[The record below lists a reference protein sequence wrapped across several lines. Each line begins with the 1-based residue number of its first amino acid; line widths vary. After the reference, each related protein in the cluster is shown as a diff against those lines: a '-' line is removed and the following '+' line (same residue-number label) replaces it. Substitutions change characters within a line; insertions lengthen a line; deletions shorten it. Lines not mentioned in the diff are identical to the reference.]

1 MSNLNEA
8 LNNAIDKLGSYY
20 LTEDE
25 STDIKSKLETVIAK
39 FNSKIPS
46 LDLEING
53 DIDEILEDLNI
64 YLDEIGIDEDGDF
77 TSNYDS
83 FTIQGIITW
92 NDGIEQAIAD
102 YIVESLEDNDL
113 FITSNSED
121 SNESPVAFDKETEL
135 NNLHTDDI
143 YYEIAEFLH
152 INPNSEDF
160 ESTLE
165 SMKNRLD
172 ELKLEPE
179 EYLELLK
186 QYQADGKNINDVL
199 DDIEFGSEE

>member
-64 YLDEIGIDEDGDF
+64 YLDEIDTDEDGDF

-83 FTIQGIITW
+83 FTIQGTITW

-135 NNLHTDDI
+135 NNLHADDI

-152 INPNSEDF
+152 INSNSEDF
-160 ESTLE
+160 ESVLE

-172 ELKLEPE
+172 ELELEPE

-186 QYQADGKNINDVL
+186 QYQADGKDINDVL